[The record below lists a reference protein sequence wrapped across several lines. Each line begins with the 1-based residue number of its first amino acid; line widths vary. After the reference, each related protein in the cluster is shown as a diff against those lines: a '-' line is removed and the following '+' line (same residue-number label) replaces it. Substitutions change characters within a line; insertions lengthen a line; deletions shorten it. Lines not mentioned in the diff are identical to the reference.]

1 MPGLAP
7 ADGQRRQAMGPNDAG
22 WFLYLIRCRA
32 GTLYVGITTDV
43 ERRFAEHVRG
53 GPQGARYLR
62 GKGPLELVY
71 RVPAGTRSQ
80 ASILESRV
88 KKLPREQKLR
98 LIAGELTIAFL
109 RDDDIPGT

>member
-1 MPGLAP
+1 MNTESA
-7 ADGQRRQAMGPNDAG
+7 
-22 WFLYLIRCRA
+22 WHLYLIRCRGGSLYA
-32 GTLYVGITTDV
+32 GISTDV
-43 ERRFAEHVRG
+43 DRRFAEHARG
-53 GPQGARYLR
+53 GPQAARYLR

-98 LIAGELTIAFL
+98 LIAGELNIAFL
-109 RDDDIPGT
+109 WEDALVGNARGDNNNDQSQ

>member
-1 MPGLAP
+1 MSAE
-7 ADGQRRQAMGPNDAG
+7 AG
-22 WFLYLIRCRA
+22 WFLYLIRCRGGSLYA
-32 GTLYVGITTDV
+32 GISTDV
-43 ERRFAEHVRG
+43 ERRFAQHERG
-53 GPQGARYLR
+53 GPQAARYLR

-98 LIAGELTIAFL
+98 LIAGELNIACL
-109 RDDDIPGT
+109 WDEDTPGHAGGDKNNEQSK

>member
-1 MPGLAP
+1 MNTEAL
-7 ADGQRRQAMGPNDAG
+7 
-22 WFLYLIRCRA
+22 WFLYLVRCRGGALYA
-32 GTLYVGITTDV
+32 GISTDV

-53 GPQGARYLR
+53 GPQAARYLR

-98 LIAGELTIAFL
+98 LIAGEFNIACL
-109 RDDDIPGT
+109 WDDAPAGRARGENNNEQGL

>member
-1 MPGLAP
+1 MNIEG
-7 ADGQRRQAMGPNDAG
+7 D
-22 WFLYLIRCRA
+22 WFLYFIRCSGGSLYA
-32 GTLYVGITTDV
+32 GISTDV
-43 ERRFAEHVRG
+43 ERRFQQHVQG
-53 GPQGARYLR
+53 GPRGARYLR

-98 LIAGELTIAFL
+98 LIAGELNIAFL
-109 RDDDIPGT
+109 KDE